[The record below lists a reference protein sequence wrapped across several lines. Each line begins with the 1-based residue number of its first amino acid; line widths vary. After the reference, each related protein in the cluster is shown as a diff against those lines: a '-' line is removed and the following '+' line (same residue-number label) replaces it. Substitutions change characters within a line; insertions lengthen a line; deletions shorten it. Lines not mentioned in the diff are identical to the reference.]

1 MPKKRIWDEPRQTG
15 YRTPTSKFPNR
26 ILGRKYREEK
36 ERLEKLA
43 SGDISIF
50 FEYDDRVV
58 QIPVNPEE
66 IKCTID
72 GNNDTVEVVKLG
84 EINLI
89 KDRKLTSIS
98 FESFFPKFDWF
109 PSIRTTG
116 EFKDCDFYKKFF
128 LKIMRDK
135 KPCRF
140 VVTGIDF
147 NSFLGDDKLVT
158 VEKFEVEH
166 KAGEHE
172 DAYYSIELK
181 EYKEH
186 DIATVEV
193 IKKDKKKKNKN
204 KKDRKKDKK
213 PGKITRGCTVIVNGR
228 LHRDSNGNGPGIT
241 EKNAVR
247 KINFIQ
253 KGKKCP
259 YHVTTLSGGW
269 RGWVTAKSVTLKK

>member
-26 ILGRKYREEK
+26 ILGRKYREDK

-43 SGDISIF
+43 NGDISIF

-89 KDRKLTSIS
+89 KDRKLTGIS

-128 LKIMRDK
+128 LKIMKDK

-213 PGKITRGCTVIVNGR
+213 PEKITRGCTVIVNGR